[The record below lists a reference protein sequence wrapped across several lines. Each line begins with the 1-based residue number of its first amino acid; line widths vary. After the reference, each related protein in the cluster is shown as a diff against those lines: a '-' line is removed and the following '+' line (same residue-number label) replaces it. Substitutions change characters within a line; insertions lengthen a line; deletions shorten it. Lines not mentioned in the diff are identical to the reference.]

1 MLAVSE
7 ASSVEASE
15 AGFAAWW
22 DDADEEV
29 SNRVC
34 NIVGE
39 LPSWL
44 RGTLIRNGPGR
55 WESGDGTRRYT
66 HAFDGLAKLVSFD
79 IGAEGV
85 TFSTRFLRSDW
96 FEKSKNGAFPP
107 SVTTGPVDPPWSA
120 TEGVAAALTGQAFD
134 NTPVNL
140 HRLGGGDRWVAV
152 TDAPPLMEFD
162 PSTLETLGRI
172 DSSANA
178 IVGLSR
184 KFGVGVPGFEAFS
197 TAHPQRHPTSG
208 ETLNYHLEL
217 RPVGGPVA
225 HIVAAS
231 SATGSSTIERRIVGS
246 LELEALGVPGIPYV
260 HSFGVTEHHVCLM
273 LYPLYVPFGKLV
285 NGRGFLPQLDWDAGR
300 GSRLVVWDLRH
311 PPERKPQVW
320 RAPACWAYHVIN
332 AFEEQ
337 GTLTLDLNAYREPSI
352 VTGAHGFAYL
362 PNMRGGPQALA
373 KQERDAG
380 YLRLQVMPQGGDP
393 TPTRSASARWLDL
406 TDAQG
411 RDWTYELVR
420 INEKQLGR
428 RHRYSYGF
436 TGFNHQ
442 QEGANRFGPGGA
454 VVKVDSDAHPPI
466 GGGGAPAGKLA
477 AARAAAVA
485 AAAAAAAPPRPK
497 PPSVTVWSSPTDFP
511 SEPVFIGRPGATAED
526 DGVLLFLGYD
536 TLKRESFMG
545 VLDARDMTE
554 RARVWCGSRC
564 CVSFHGQWIP
574 AG

>member
-1 MLAVSE
+1 MILLLVAASSMRPLGCLHAHQLCSRPNAFMLAVSE

-79 IGAEGV
+79 ICAEGV

-380 YLRLQVMPQGGDP
+380 CDN
-393 TPTRSASARWLDL
+393 TTR
-406 TDAQG
+406 
-411 RDWTYELVR
+411 
-420 INEKQLGR
+420 
-428 RHRYSYGF
+428 
-436 TGFNHQ
+436 
-442 QEGANRFGPGGA
+442 
-454 VVKVDSDAHPPI
+454 PPSR
-466 GGGGAPAGKLA
+466 GH
-477 AARAAAVA
+477 ARAAAL
-485 AAAAAAAPPRPK
+485 RPTL
-497 PPSVTVWSSPTDFP
+497 PEMPSVLLCQVPPAAGDASGRRPHTDPLGLRSLARPHGRTRARLDLRARQDQREATRPSPPLFVRLHRLQSSAGGRQSLWTRRCRRQGGQRRAPSHRRRGSAGWQAGGSPCGGRGCSRRSSGPTQA
-511 SEPVFIGRPGATAED
+511 ETALG
-526 DGVLLFLGYD
+526 DGV
-536 TLKRESFMG
+536 
-545 VLDARDMTE
+545 VVAN
-554 RARVWCGSRC
+554 
-564 CVSFHGQWIP
+564 
-574 AG
+574 